1 VDYGLNFLVG
11 YQLKNG
17 LFLDFSFA
25 PGLANIIPK
34 EQRTGDKRSINVTS
48 LLNLG
53 FEF

>member
-1 VDYGLNFLVG
+1 LGI
-11 YQLKNG
+11 KNG

-34 EQRTGDKRSINVTS
+34 EQRIGDRKAINGTA